1 MSINLS
7 DKKLYT
13 EIQRAN
19 IPIVENTQN
28 TQNQLNKP
36 QYIENNIIVVEKK
49 NKTLSSLIRNI
60 IIVLIVIVLVY
71 LTIYRFVISY
81 DFFKNK
87 EYMKSAAVLSPE
99 LTSLSLL
106 VL

>member
-13 EIQRAN
+13 EIQRTDNPILEEHTEPPKHMAN
-19 IPIVENTQN
+19 KILIIDR
-28 TQNQLNKP
+28 KP
-36 QYIENNIIVVEKK
+36 K
-49 NKTLSSLIRNI
+49 KTLSSLIRNI
-60 IIVLIVIVLVY
+60 IIVLIIIVLIY

-81 DFFKNK
+81 DFFKK
-87 EYMKSAAVLSPE
+87 KDYVKSAAVLSPE

>member
-13 EIQRAN
+13 EVQRSDL
-19 IPIVENTQN
+19 PIVDNNKNDTQ
-28 TQNQLNKP
+28 TNKP
-36 QYIENNIIVVEKK
+36 KVIENNIIVIQQNK
-49 NKTLSSLIRNI
+49 KTLSNLIKNI
-60 IIVLIVIVLVY
+60 IIVLIVIVLIY

-81 DFFKNK
+81 DFFKKK
-87 EYMKSAAVLSPE
+87 EYVKSAAVLSPE